1 MRILGLDLGTV
12 TLGMAVSDYMEI
24 MALPVGTIR
33 FAERDLVT
41 ALAETAR
48 VVKEKE
54 AKKIVL
60 GLPRHMSGDVG
71 TLGDYVYEF
80 KKMIEERLSLE
91 VVLID
96 ERLTSRMANNM
107 MLSADLSRQKRKEK
121 VDKLAATI
129 ILQTYLD
136 MHKK

>member
-12 TLGMAVSDYMEI
+12 TLGMAISDYMEI

-33 FAERDLVT
+33 FAERDLET

-80 KKMIEERLSLE
+80 KKMIEDRLALE
-91 VVLID
+91 VILID

>member
-12 TLGMAVSDYMEI
+12 TLGMAISDYMEI
-24 MALPVGTIR
+24 MALPVGTVR
-33 FAERDLVT
+33 FAERDLET

>member
-24 MALPVGTIR
+24 MALPVGTVR
-33 FAERDLVT
+33 FSERDLEV

-54 AKKIVL
+54 VKKIVM

-80 KKMIEERLSLE
+80 KKMIEERLALE